1 MSVYRRFISYMYD
14 HLQNSKGKNCG
25 FVKVEIKNSKCTIS
39 FQLKHAPCQETCN
52 VYLYCPTEVSPFLYA
67 GSIPIQKGTTNQKLT
82 LNSLHIADSTIPFS
96 KCAGLLC
103 TDENGNDCCTCWTDQ
118 TTIPAYK
125 PPKETISIAEN
136 TAVDDVFTVNNHTV
150 NTDENQVAPNND
162 ISGNIFADDIV
173 TDDTATDD
181 IATDDLATDDIT
193 TDNDIVASHPILENP
208 PQESPEPSQPRSF
221 SNIWA
226 HLQEELPSLDPFEDD
241 AIVET
246 IKITPSD
253 LGYLQS
259 CKLNLGT
266 NQFLLHGYKN
276 YHHLILGRIHGQ
288 MQYIIGIPGVYD
300 SQEQFMAKMFGF
312 PCFKPIRE
320 CRKKNGQFG
329 YWMRCFR

>member
-14 HLQNSKGKNCG
+14 RLQNAKGKNCG
-25 FVKVEIKNSKCTIS
+25 FVKIEIKNSKCTFS

-52 VYLYCPTEVSPFLYA
+52 IYLYCPTEPSPFVYA
-67 GSIPIQKGTTNQKLT
+67 GSIPIQKGCACQKLT
-82 LNSLHIADSTIPFS
+82 LDSLHIADSSIPFS

-103 TDENGNDCCTCWTDQ
+103 TDEKGNDCYTCWTDQ
-118 TTIPAYK
+118 VTIPAYE
-125 PPKETISIAEN
+125 PQRETVSIAEN
-136 TAVDDVFTVNNHTV
+136 TA
-150 NTDENQVAPNND
+150 
-162 ISGNIFADDIV
+162 DDIV
-173 TDDTATDD
+173 TNG
-181 IATDDLATDDIT
+181 IV
-193 TDNDIVASHPILENP
+193 TDNDIVAPHSISENS

-221 SNIWA
+221 PEIWA
-226 HLQEELPSLDPFEDD
+226 HLQDELPSLDPFEDD

-259 CKLNLGT
+259 CKLDLGT

-329 YWMRCFR
+329 YWLRCFQ